1 MKESYRENLATYS
14 GLKPYAGDGN
24 IAGVATAGVQSGQ
37 LSSSETGNV
46 PRADTLVAAGRQYVR
61 SRYVASGRAA
71 RRSRRTC
78 A

>member
-1 MKESYRENLATYS
+1 MKESYGEDLANHS
-14 GLKPYAGDGN
+14 GPESYAGDGN

-37 LSSSETGNV
+37 LLSSEMVFV
-46 PRADTLVAAGRQYVR
+46 PRADTLVAAGRQHVR

-71 RRSRRTC
+71 RRSRGTC